1 MFGLPLAVEFGK
13 KRAVIG
19 FDINQDTDLFESGA
33 IDSMD
38 IIELMAFIEER
49 LNIKLDVSL
58 LLADNFRN
66 LASICKLLEN
76 V

>member
-1 MFGLPLAVEFGK
+1 MKKITHEESIKEFFEM
-13 KRAVIG
+13 RG

-38 IIELMAFIEER
+38 IIELIVFIEER
-49 LNIKLDVSL
+49 LNIRLDVSL

-66 LASICKLLEN
+66 LTSICKLLEN
-76 V
+76 A